1 MKGKMESGVA
11 KPLLSQYTETESQ
24 NTPKLPAL

>member
-1 MKGKMESGVA
+1 MKGKMGNGIA

-24 NTPKLPAL
+24 NLPELPAL